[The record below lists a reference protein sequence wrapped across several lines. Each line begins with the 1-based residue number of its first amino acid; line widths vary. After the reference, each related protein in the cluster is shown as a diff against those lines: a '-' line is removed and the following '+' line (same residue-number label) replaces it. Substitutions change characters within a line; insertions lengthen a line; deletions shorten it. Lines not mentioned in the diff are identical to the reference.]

1 MNEMTQKYFNM
12 QHDHECIPVSYQHVS
27 NLYLHPHGQTCS
39 YLSVRHC
46 VLQCM
51 CLVISCVH
59 KADDEQQFG
68 DAVQSKTSGKVMVF
82 WTLVSRLR
90 GSCHMFDPLNH
101 LLICWRGNRAEG
113 LVQMLAAHV
122 RERPLLPPH
131 RGVLHHF
138 RLRRQPVGLY

>member
-1 MNEMTQKYFNM
+1 M
-12 QHDHECIPVSYQHVS
+12 QHDHECIPVSDQHVS
-27 NLYLHPHGQTCS
+27 DLDLNLHSQTFS

-46 VLQCM
+46 VFECM

-68 DAVQSKTSGKVMVF
+68 DAVQSETSWQVMVF
-82 WTLVSRLR
+82 WTLVSGLR
-90 GSCHMFDPLNH
+90 GSCHLFDPLNNF
-101 LLICWRGNRAEG
+101 LICWRGNRAEG
-113 LVQMLAAHV
+113 LIQMLATHV

-138 RLRRQPVGLY
+138 CLRRQPVGLD